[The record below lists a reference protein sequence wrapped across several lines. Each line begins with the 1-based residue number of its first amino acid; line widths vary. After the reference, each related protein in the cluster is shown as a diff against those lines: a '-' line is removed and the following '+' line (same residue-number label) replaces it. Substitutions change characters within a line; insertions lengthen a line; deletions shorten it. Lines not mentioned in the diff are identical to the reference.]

1 MRFVVFVKHIKW
13 SLFLFAV
20 AALLGVVYLLAGV
33 PLRQAHQLWR
43 NGEYVEAAD
52 VLQRWSK
59 LRLRPG
65 DYEMELAATYLLSD
79 DPGRA
84 RPYLNRIGSRGRQF
98 LQPITKL
105 EVASKLV
112 AAGRY
117 AEFIAYDKAVR
128 EWREPADLALYRT
141 AAFLGTERLA
151 LAKQL
156 FARIDAE
163 DVDPAK
169 FKALKAAMDDRV
181 RGDVSLV
188 LDRNGKPIASYRL
201 TTRDLVPLD
210 RNFATLI
217 DKEGGRLTIEANL
230 ARLGTTATIE
240 TTLDREMQ
248 SAATAA
254 LAGHRGSI
262 VVIDVPSN
270 QILAIAS
277 TAGDGAPANLA
288 LQAEYEPGSVI
299 KVLTAI
305 RAYQEGVVDA
315 AFPVHCEGFLQI
327 DGKMFYDWAQHD
339 QLPRMQDAMATS
351 CNVAFAQLGHRFG
364 PEKLQESLRAAGFGG
379 KADLGVFEVPLGR
392 LIGVVGDDYST
403 ANAAIGLSHQRIN
416 ALHLAMIAAAVA
428 RDGRMDDPELVRS
441 RRTILGEEI
450 PLNRKTQRREIAPA
464 AAVHQVWPALEAVV
478 VHPRG
483 TGRRAVVDGVPLAMK
498 TGTAGRRVPGYDALI
513 MAFAPAQRPEI
524 AIGVIAEHVG
534 PAEFV
539 GAKIAHDFFQAVA
552 PRLKRR

>member
-1 MRFVVFVKHIKW
+1 MRFVVFVKHFKW

-20 AALLGVVYLLAGV
+20 AALLGVVYLLAGL

-43 NGEYVEAAD
+43 NGEYVEATD
-52 VLQRWSK
+52 LLQRWSR

-65 DYEMELAATYLLSD
+65 DYEIELAATYLLSD
-79 DPGRA
+79 DPGLA
-84 RPYLNRIGSRGRQF
+84 RPYLDKAGARGRQF
-98 LQPITKL
+98 FQPITKL
-105 EVASKLV
+105 EVASKLI

-128 EWREPADLALYRT
+128 ELREPADLALYRT

-156 FARIDAE
+156 FERIDAD

-169 FKALKAAMDDRV
+169 YKALKAAMDDRV

-188 LDRNGKPIASYRL
+188 LDRDGKPIASYRL

-230 ARLGTTATIE
+230 ARLGTAATIE
-240 TTLDREMQ
+240 TTLDRGMQ
-248 SAATAA
+248 NAAVAA
-254 LAGHRGSI
+254 LAGYRGSI

-277 TAGDGAPANLA
+277 TAGDGAPVNLA
-288 LQAEYEPGSVI
+288 LEAEYEPGSVI
-299 KVLTAI
+299 KVLTGI
-305 RAYQEGVVDA
+305 RAYQEGVVDGT
-315 AFPVHCEGFLQI
+315 FPIHCEGFLQI
-327 DGKMFYDWAQHD
+327 EGKMFYDWAQHD
-339 QLPRMQDAMATS
+339 DLPRLQDAMATS
-351 CNVAFAQLGHRFG
+351 CNVAFAQLGHKFG
-364 PEKLQESLRAAGFGG
+364 ADKLQQTLRAAGFGG
-379 KADLGVFEVPLGR
+379 KADLGLFEVPLGR
-392 LIGVVGDDYST
+392 LIGEVSDDYST
-403 ANAAIGLSHQRIN
+403 ANAAIGLSHERIN
-416 ALHLAMIAAAVA
+416 ALHLAMIGAAVA
-428 RDGRMDDPELVRS
+428 RDGRMDDPELLRA
-441 RRTILGEEI
+441 RRTILGEQI
-450 PLNRKTQRREIAPA
+450 PLKTNAQRREIAPA
-464 AAVHQVWPALEAVV
+464 SAVHQIWPALEAVV
-478 VHPRG
+478 VNPRG
-483 TGRRAVVDGVPLAMK
+483 TGRRAAVEGLPLAMK

-552 PRLKRR
+552 PKLKRR